1 MKYSASKENY
11 LKAIFHLQQESA
23 SVSTNALA
31 RALQTKAAS
40 VTSMLKKLSTQ
51 KLLQYEKYKGVSLTT
66 EGRKVAVFIIRKHRL
81 WEYFMVQK
89 LGLGWE
95 EVHDIA
101 EELEHVTSKKL
112 IDHLEAFLDFP
123 KADPHGD
130 PIPDGQGRMPP
141 GKQQSLAELPENTT
155 CTISHI
161 GNQSAEMMELMHHKN
176 IAMGTTLEVKKR
188 FSFDNSIEVK
198 HRQHPSFTISEHLA
212 QNLFVQHL
220 DTGIKGIKT
229 NAGKKQEKKI
239 KKAKAESKEQ

>member
-11 LKAIFHLQQESA
+11 LKAIFHLQQQSA

-31 RALQTKAAS
+31 HALQTKAAS

-51 KLLQYEKYKGVSLTT
+51 KLLQYERYKGVSLTA

-112 IDHLEAFLDFP
+112 IDSLEAYLDFP

-141 GKQQSLAELPENTT
+141 SKQLSLAAVAINTT

-161 GNQSAEMMELMHHKN
+161 GNQSAEMMELMQHKS
-176 IAMGTTLEVKKR
+176 ITIGTTLEVKKK
-188 FSFDNSIEVK
+188 FSFDNSVEVK
-198 HRQHPSFTISEHLA
+198 LHQHPPFTISEQLA
-212 QNLFVQHL
+212 QNLFVQHF
-220 DTGIKGIKT
+220 DTGAKETKSNT
-229 NAGKKQEKKI
+229 GKKQEKKI
-239 KKAKAESKEQ
+239 KKL